1 MSMNWFSTQNQLQI
15 FLLTNIIVAF
25 AKNILVLSNPD
36 SNINFKHLVIL
47 TLTLTLNIGD
57 LGFYTIFSVK

>member
-1 MSMNWFSTQNQLQI
+1 MNWFSTQNQLQI
-15 FLLTNIIVAF
+15 FFLTNIIVAF